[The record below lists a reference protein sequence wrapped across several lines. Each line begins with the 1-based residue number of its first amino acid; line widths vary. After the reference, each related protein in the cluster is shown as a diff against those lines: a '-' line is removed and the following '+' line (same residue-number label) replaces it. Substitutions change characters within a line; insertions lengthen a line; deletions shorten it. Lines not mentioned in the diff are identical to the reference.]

1 MAVTEKQKEF
11 IYTYAYTPDEE
22 ALCFLEMRALFGHDT
37 KGKIMKSSTGI
48 HAGRSAF
55 IKERIEVIYETAEL
69 AEMLLQVEAIKLN
82 GQTFKVLFLKINDL
96 SDANKVEYKEKRAI
110 EFQFGQSIEGQAD
123 MHQPDVTF
131 GLMPFGGRWYFGYYT
146 VSDAMWFKHIKKP
159 RQYSTA
165 LSTKMARSIANI
177 AVPNIK
183 GVRAI
188 DPCCGI
194 GTVLVEGLS
203 MGMDIVGRDM
213 NPLVVEGSI
222 ENIAHFG
229 LSGKVDHGP
238 ISEVVLQY
246 DVAIIDMPYNL
257 FTLST
262 EADQLSILM
271 YASRFARKMVLATM
285 DNMDVMIDKAG
296 FDVLDRCIAK
306 KAGFTREIVVCIK
319 RDIQ

>member
-1 MAVTEKQKEF
+1 MTSPAIPNEF

-37 KGKIMKSSTGI
+37 NGKIVKSSTGI
-48 HAGRSAF
+48 DAGRSPF
-55 IKERIEVIYETAEL
+55 MKERIEVLYETAEL
-69 AEMLLQVEAIKLN
+69 ADMLQQVEAINLD

-96 SDANKVEYKEKRAI
+96 SDANKVEYNEKRSI
-110 EFQFGQSIEGQAD
+110 EFRFGQAIEGQAD
-123 MHQPDVTF
+123 MHHPDVTF
-131 GLMPFGGRWYFGYYT
+131 GLMPYGGRWYFGYYT
-146 VSDAMWFKHIKKP
+146 VSDALWFKHLKKP

-165 LSTKMARSIANI
+165 LSTKMARAIANI
-177 AVPNIK
+177 AVPAIT

-203 MGMDIVGRDM
+203 MNMNIVGRDM

-222 ENIAHFG
+222 ENLAHFG
-229 LSGKVDHGP
+229 LSGEVIHGP
-238 ISEVVLQY
+238 ISEVAQQY

-262 EADQLSILM
+262 KADQLSILM
-271 YASRFARKMVLATM
+271 HASRFAKKMVLATM
-285 DNMDVMIDKAG
+285 DNMDDMIDAAG
-296 FDVLDRCIAK
+296 FEVLDRCIAK